1 MSGSWSLP
9 PGPRHRGPTPHP
21 SLSLSRQ
28 RSLATQTLMVSLSEV
43 STSVQSQTLAAP
55 QSLASSQRCEQSESL
70 TPCPSDTQSPDAHSS
85 LFFQRSASLALP
97 SSLSL
102 MFGGGAKSCP
112 SGVRSDE

>member
-1 MSGSWSLP
+1 MSGSLSSQS
-9 PGPRHRGPTPHP
+9 GPRHPGPTPYP

-28 RSLATQTLMVSLSEV
+28 RSLGTQTLMVSWSEV
-43 STSVQSQTLAAP
+43 STSGQSQTLAAP

-85 LFFQRSASLALP
+85 LFLQRSASLALP

-102 MFGGGAKSCP
+102 LFGEIGRASC
-112 SGVRSDE
+112 RERR